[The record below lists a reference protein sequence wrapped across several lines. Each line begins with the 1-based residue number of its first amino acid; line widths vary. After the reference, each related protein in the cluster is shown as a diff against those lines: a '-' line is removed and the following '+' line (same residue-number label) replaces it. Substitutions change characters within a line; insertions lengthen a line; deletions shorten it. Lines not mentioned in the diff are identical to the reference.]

1 MRHIVYDWQRGE
13 RKCESCLSNGE
24 CWLRFRISPAEVC
37 SAYLPGARLGH
48 DVYTLPEQKDLPNH
62 LEVRIVAPMLRMQ
75 VWHITHDGSLC
86 NETLLQKRNWM
97 RERACWLCCLAAPII
112 YHMLNYMVSATSVW
126 VSVSK
131 IFTRRT
137 KMSEINC
144 DRLHR
149 AAVERILHNKK
160 KLIISKYCN
169 MWIILKS
176 ALVRKVVIQKC
187 KLIILYTHHQLNKAY
202 LCRRYFLL
210 LKYFNFSREEIYR
223 GFLFFRHFDD
233 A

>member
-1 MRHIVYDWQRGE
+1 MIWQRGE

-24 CWLRFRISPAEVC
+24 LAGCVFEFRPRRSVPPTSLERGWDMTCI
-37 SAYLPGARLGH
+37 L
-48 DVYTLPEQKDLPNH
+48 LPEQKDLPNH
-62 LEVRIVAPMLRMQ
+62 LEVRIVAPLLRMQ

-144 DRLHR
+144 DRVHR

-202 LCRRYFLL
+202 LCWRYFLL